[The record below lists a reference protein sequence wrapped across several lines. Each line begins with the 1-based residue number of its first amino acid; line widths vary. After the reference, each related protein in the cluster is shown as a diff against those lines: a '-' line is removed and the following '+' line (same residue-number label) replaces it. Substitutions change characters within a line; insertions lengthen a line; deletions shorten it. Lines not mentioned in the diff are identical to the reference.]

1 MIKLSPSILSADFAN
16 LGADVERIDKAGCD
30 WIHIDVMDGK
40 FVPNISFG
48 MPVVKAIRKST
59 DKLFDTHLM
68 IEEPIRYVLD
78 FKNAGADLL
87 TVHVEACEDV
97 QATIDAI
104 HSAGMKAGLACNPE
118 TPVEDIVPY
127 IDKVEM
133 ILIMTVHPGF
143 GGQSYIDECTEKIEI
158 VSAIVEEYNF
168 NTLIQV
174 DGGITVDNVAIPI
187 TAGANVIVAGSAV
200 YKGNVE
206 ENVKSFKE
214 RFEKIEVL

>member
-1 MIKLSPSILSADFAN
+1 M
-16 LGADVERIDKAGCD
+16 
-30 WIHIDVMDGK
+30 
-40 FVPNISFG
+40 
-48 MPVVKAIRKST
+48 
-59 DKLFDTHLM
+59 
-68 IEEPIRYVLD
+68 
-78 FKNAGADLL
+78 
-87 TVHVEACEDV
+87 
-97 QATIDAI
+97 
-104 HSAGMKAGLACNPE
+104 
-118 TPVEDIVPY
+118 EDIVPY

-214 RFEKIEVL
+214 QFEKIEVL

>member
-127 IDKVEM
+127 ID
-133 ILIMTVHPGF
+133 
-143 GGQSYIDECTEKIEI
+143 ECTEKIEI

-214 RFEKIEVL
+214 QFEKIEVL